1 MENCGTN
8 CPNWAAPS
16 STSWIAPLEVASMT
30 SRDEPSWPPGKIWMS
45 SDPPVSSFT
54 CPATRSIMVT
64 KGCDVASTVAQRMV
78 VAALAGLMMPAMP
91 SAAVLERRKCRR
103 VHDRLVIALSLFP
116 GIFSD
121 LSGAV

>member
-1 MENCGTN
+1 
-8 CPNWAAPS
+8 
-16 STSWIAPLEVASMT
+16 
-30 SRDEPSWPPGKIWMS
+30 
-45 SDPPVSSFT
+45 
-54 CPATRSIMVT
+54 
-64 KGCDVASTVAQRMV
+64 MV

-103 VHDRLVIALSLFP
+103 VHDRLVIALSPFP